1 MDRLHENFFTLV
13 VIYLIILFYILTCF
27 LKKKKKKQNF
37 PKVLPWKRNLLCNV
51 LFILF
56 NKSEVRMMNA

>member
-27 LKKKKKKQNF
+27 LKKKKKNF
-37 PKVLPWKRNLLCNV
+37 PKFFPGKEICYVMSY
-51 LFILF
+51 LFYLTSQ
-56 NKSEVRMMNA
+56 K

>member
-27 LKKKKKKQNF
+27 LKKKKTNF
-37 PKVLPWKRNLLCNV
+37 PTQSSSLE
-51 LFILF
+51 
-56 NKSEVRMMNA
+56 NKSVL

>member
-27 LKKKKKKQNF
+27 LKKKKKKTSPKFF
-37 PKVLPWKRNLLCNV
+37 PGKEMCYVMSY
-51 LFILF
+51 LFYL
-56 NKSEVRMMNA
+56 KSQK

>member
-27 LKKKKKKQNF
+27 LKIKTKTKNF
-37 PKVLPWKRNLLCNV
+37 PKVLPWKRNLFCNV

-56 NKSEVRMMNA
+56 NKSEVRMMNV

>member
-27 LKKKKKKQNF
+27 LKKKKKKIPQI
-37 PKVLPWKRNLLCNV
+37 LPWKINMLCNV

>member
-27 LKKKKKKQNF
+27 LKKKKKNF